1 MSYSKDADDPS
12 LFPDEGYGVV
22 LMDMYK
28 APDDDDFI
36 NMVAEYP
43 TEEDVAVPSGSDQE
57 QYYVH
62 SADGDEWTAEE
73 WNEQFGGGEDG

>member
-1 MSYSKDADDPS
+1 MYAKDADDPS

-36 NMVAEYP
+36 NMIAQYP
-43 TEEDVAVPSGSDQE
+43 TEEEVSVPRGSEQE

-62 SADGDEWTAEE
+62 AADGETWSARQWRAEHS
-73 WNEQFGGGEDG
+73 DDS